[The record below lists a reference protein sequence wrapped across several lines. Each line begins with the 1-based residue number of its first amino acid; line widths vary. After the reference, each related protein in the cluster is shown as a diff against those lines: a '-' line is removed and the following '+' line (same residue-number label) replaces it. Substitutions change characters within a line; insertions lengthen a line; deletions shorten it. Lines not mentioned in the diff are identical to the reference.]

1 MQPKLFD
8 VRRWMFATTLL
19 IAFAAMAED
28 GPHPTITLR
37 EMPEA
42 LRAAWSHNLPDMN
55 ANSRC
60 AVAFDSQVEQN
71 RMVFKC
77 SLYIAMAAE
86 GARRAMRYCEE
97 SRVEKGIKSPCRLV
111 KP

>member
-1 MQPKLFD
+1 
-8 VRRWMFATTLL
+8 MFATTLL

-71 RMVFKC
+71 RMCLSVRCTLPWRQKARDAPC
-77 SLYIAMAAE
+77 VIVRKVALKKGSN
-86 GARRAMRYCEE
+86 RRAD
-97 SRVEKGIKSPCRLV
+97 S
-111 KP
+111 